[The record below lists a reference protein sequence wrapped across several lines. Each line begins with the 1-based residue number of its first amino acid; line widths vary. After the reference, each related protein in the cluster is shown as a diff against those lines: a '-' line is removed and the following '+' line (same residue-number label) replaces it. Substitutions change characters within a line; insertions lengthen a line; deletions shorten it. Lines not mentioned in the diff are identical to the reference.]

1 MAIFPIDIRPDVPWR
16 HLRRSRDAYFGAGR
30 VGYPIHG
37 ACDLLVPAGTAVL
50 AVQDGTIIRG
60 PYEFLS
66 IDDKDNDCRSTT
78 YAIDVLHDDFIVR
91 YAEIARTLP
100 AGLGVNSD
108 VTEGQTIARVG
119 VQCGGTMLHLEMFKD
134 TTNLDPLPDRSLST
148 KYLYV
153 PQANYERRKDLLDP
167 TSYLD
172 DWWDDFKVRK
182 HREMDLSME
191 EADPPLPA
199 RAPARRSR

>member
-1 MAIFPIDIRPDVPWR
+1 MAMFPIDIRPDVPWR

-37 ACDLLVPAGTAVL
+37 ACDLLVPAGSAVL
-50 AVQDGTIIRG
+50 AVEDGTIIRG

-66 IDDKDNDCRSTT
+66 IDDTRNNCRSTT

-100 AGLGVNSD
+100 GGLAVNSP

-134 TTNLDPLPDRSLST
+134 TTNLDPLTDRSHAT
-148 KYLYV
+148 RYLYV

-172 DWWDDFKVRK
+172 LWWIDFKQRK
-182 HREMDLSME
+182 HRMMDLSME
-191 EADPPLPA
+191 EDDPPV
-199 RAPARRSR
+199 RAPARRAR

>member
-1 MAIFPIDIRPDVPWR
+1 M
-16 HLRRSRDAYFGAGR
+16 
-30 VGYPIHG
+30 
-37 ACDLLVPAGTAVL
+37 L

-60 PYEFLS
+60 PYEFLK
-66 IDDKDNDCRSTT
+66 IDDTKNNCRSTT

-91 YAEIARTLP
+91 YAEIAQTLP
-100 AGLGVNSD
+100 DGLGVNSD

-134 TTNLDPLPDRSLST
+134 TTNLDPLTDRSHAT
-148 KYLYV
+148 RYLYV

-172 DWWDDFKVRK
+172 LWWIDFKQRK
-182 HREMDLSME
+182 HRMMDLSME
-191 EADPPLPA
+191 EDDPPLPA
-199 RAPARRSR
+199 PRRRAR